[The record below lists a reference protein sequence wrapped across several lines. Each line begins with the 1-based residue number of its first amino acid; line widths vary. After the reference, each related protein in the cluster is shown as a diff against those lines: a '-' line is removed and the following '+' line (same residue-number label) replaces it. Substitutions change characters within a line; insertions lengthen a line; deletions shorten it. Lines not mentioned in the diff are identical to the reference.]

1 MNLQENIQRIKEVM
15 GINESN
21 IPVSIRRRASEAEIE
36 RYIKDSEF
44 DLIFYCDHY
53 VDAED
58 YAYDV
63 IVTAIDNFLSQIED
77 DIEKQD
83 YYDDLW
89 VYLTDLCRNSFNQ
102 YLIDAYKTNCKGK
115 KI

>member
-1 MNLQENIQRIKEVM
+1 
-15 GINESN
+15 
-21 IPVSIRRRASEAEIE
+21 
-36 RYIKDSEF
+36 
-44 DLIFYCDHY
+44 
-53 VDAED
+53 
-58 YAYDV
+58 
-63 IVTAIDNFLSQIED
+63 LSQIED

>member
-15 GINESN
+15 GISESN
-21 IPVSIRRRASEAEIE
+21 IPISIRRRASEAEIE
-36 RYIKDSEF
+36 RYIKDAEF

-63 IVTAIDNFLSQIED
+63 IDTAVDNFLSQIED
-77 DIEKQD
+77 DIEEKD
-83 YYDDLW
+83 YYSDVLD
-89 VYLTDLCRNSFNQ
+89 YLRNLCRNSFGE
-102 YLIDAYKTNCKGK
+102 YLIDAHKTNCKGK

>member
-1 MNLQENIQRIKEVM
+1 MNLQENIHRIKEVM

-21 IPVSIRRRASEAEIE
+21 IPISIRRRASEAEIE
-36 RYIKDSEF
+36 RYIKDAEF

-53 VDAED
+53 ADVDD
-58 YAYDV
+58 YVYDV
-63 IVTAIDNFLSQIED
+63 IVTAVDNFLSQTEY
-77 DIEKQD
+77 DIGKQD
-83 YYDDLW
+83 YYDDVW
-89 VYLTDLCRNSFNQ
+89 VYLTDLCRNSFCE